1 MRKPPPRGSRGW
13 VLAAALALSGCG
25 EGRALDRLAA
35 GEHGKVVQVR
45 SGDVVVL
52 DSGLVVR
59 LAGLQ
64 TPHQGDPGA
73 DEATAALA
81 RLVEGKAVQLYYGGA
96 RRDPFGRALAQARI
110 AGGGWVEGEMLRAG
124 EAQARTFADNRAM
137 ARAMLDDEARARIA
151 KRGLWRPGG
160 AYRVRLPGEVDRST
174 SGFQLVEGRVAKVT
188 DTDRGVYLDFGEGG
202 GFAAQV
208 PRAAV
213 LDLTEAGL
221 APTSLQARLI
231 RVRGVVG
238 WDGTMRIDHPEQ
250 IEVVDGG

>member
-1 MRKPPPRGSRGW
+1 MRKPPIGW
-13 VLAAALALSGCG
+13 ILAAALALSGCG

-35 GEHGKVVQVR
+35 GEHGRVVEVR

-81 RLVEGKAVQLYYGGA
+81 KLIEGKAVQLYYGGA
-96 RRDPFGRALAQARI
+96 RRDPFGRALAQVRI
-110 AGGGWVEGEMLRAG
+110 AGGGWVEGEMLLAG

-160 AYRVRLPGEVDRST
+160 AYQVRLPGEVDRST
-174 SGFQLVEGRVAKVT
+174 TGFQLVEGRVARVT
-188 DTDRGVYLDFGEGG
+188 DTGAGVYLDFGGG
-202 GFAAQV
+202 GFAAQI
-208 PRAAV
+208 PKAAV

-221 APTSLQARLI
+221 APTNLAARMI

-250 IEVVDGG
+250 IEVVDGK